1 MGLAGCAS
9 GPLTV
14 DFRVLGQAHS
24 LIYHLDPDGRL
35 AVSAGTSSDAV
46 YQTQLS
52 DEAMARLKQV
62 VFKSGFLLADPPY
75 RAPLTPGT
83 MMLVEIELGLWRNRL
98 DTRGARVESVSR
110 IIAEMNRHLP
120 AQYALPDTAGPAERE
135 EQEIQKYLK
144 EMSQP

>member
-14 DFRVLGQAHS
+14 DFRVVGQAQS
-24 LIYHLDPDGRL
+24 LNYHLDPDGRL

-75 RAPLTPGT
+75 RAPLMPGT

-120 AQYALPDTAGPAERE
+120 AQYALPDTAGRAERE